1 MPTAPRIRPAP
12 SAWSLLATAL
22 VSVLAASTSRAG
34 ITITS
39 ITPGTED
46 AFISGLVVEDFEDVN
61 LWPGF
66 SVTFSVW
73 RNAANTITA
82 AGPVTYTGTLPQ
94 AWLCSADGFPAN
106 PWDGTHALVNGAGH
120 DWASPF
126 AASVEF
132 QFSPPQPG
140 VGIGL
145 SNVQTDAGSSF
156 TPHSLFVNG
165 VDRINLEQLP
175 GWTSQVFQR
184 NRYIVIQGTDGEL
197 VSSFKIVA
205 DTHFDGMVFD
215 KLALADPTQLPA
227 ATTSWGRLKQLYR

>member
-1 MPTAPRIRPAP
+1 MPASSRFPFARFTAWFA
-12 SAWSLLATAL
+12 AFLLLAVATA
-22 VSVLAASTSRAG
+22 RPGHAG

-39 ITPGTED
+39 IAPGSED
-46 AFISGLVVEDFEDVN
+46 ASIAGLVVEDFEDTT
-61 LWPGF
+61 LWSGF

-82 AGPVTYTGTLPQ
+82 NPPVTYAGTLPQ
-94 AWLCSADGFPAN
+94 VWLCSSNSFPNN

-132 QFSPPQPG
+132 QFSPPQAA

-145 SNVQTDAGSSF
+145 SNIQTDAGSSF
-156 TPHSLFVNG
+156 TQHSLFVNG

-175 GWTSQVFQR
+175 GWTSQVFLK
-184 NRYIVIQGTDGEL
+184 NRYIVIAGTDGEL

-215 KLALADPTQLPA
+215 KLALTDLAVPALPT
-227 ATTSWGRLKQLYR
+227 TWGRLKSLYR